1 MSRYGK
7 ISMGTAITSAKSARK
22 SARKIPMK
30 KTIKQRF
37 RDWLYNDNSNES
49 ELIRVE
55 ESIELQNEGALRF
68 NVYRAA
74 GGMVI
79 ETRKYD
85 RIKDTNHTRLH
96 IVVDG
101 EDLGQNIGKI
111 ITMEA
116 LR

>member
-7 ISMGTAITSAKSARK
+7 ISRRNAIPSVSP
-22 SARKIPMK
+22 ARKISMK

-55 ESIELQNEGALRF
+55 ESIELHNEGSLRF

-85 RIKDTNHTRLH
+85 RIKDVNHTRLH

-101 EDLGQNIGKI
+101 DDLGESIGKI
-111 ITMEA
+111 ITMES
-116 LR
+116 LRG